1 MCRVPFLF
9 LRSNS
14 ALAHVRSSW
23 SLVGDF
29 MSDGKIE
36 AEVKCLAC
44 HGAGTAAGAQP
55 VRSGPFLLALW
66 GVRRH
71 GPQAEAQQFRRMSN

>member
-1 MCRVPFLF
+1 
-9 LRSNS
+9 
-14 ALAHVRSSW
+14 
-23 SLVGDF
+23 

-55 VRSGPFLLALW
+55 VRSGPFLLALS